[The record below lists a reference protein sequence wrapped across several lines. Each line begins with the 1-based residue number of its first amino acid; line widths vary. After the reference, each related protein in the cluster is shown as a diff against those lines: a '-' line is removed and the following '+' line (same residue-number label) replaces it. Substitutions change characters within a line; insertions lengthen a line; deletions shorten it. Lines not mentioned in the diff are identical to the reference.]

1 MKMVDHPNIGLFFF
15 MYEFKYIFWFFF
27 SLYVLSV
34 CIVFAVKLFEVIQT
48 EKQLHLVMEYAS
60 GGVLVDNNFNIY

>member
-1 MKMVDHPNIGLFFF
+1 MYFFGV
-15 MYEFKYIFWFFF
+15 F

-34 CIVFAVKLFEVIQT
+34 YIVFAVKLFEVIET

-60 GGVLVDNNFNIY
+60 GGVLIDNNFTIYPTPALKNLY